1 MISKPILFSG
11 AMVRAILEG
20 RKTQTRRIV
29 KPRPDNW
36 IRPFPDEAP
45 EPYWNVGGFRL
56 RSDATNP
63 LRPKH
68 PVGSEMWVRETHSVV
83 ALFCDHHE
91 DHTSSAYR
99 IEYRAGGERHI
110 DYDGPRGGD
119 TKYAQAYN
127 RQRGEWR
134 PSIFMHRWASR
145 ITLEVTEV
153 RVQRLQHISEEDA
166 MAEGCVRVREGC
178 YVFRGTRSDLAG
190 LGQGS
195 AVMAYACLWDEINGA
210 DSWNANPW
218 VWVYTFERVREMPDA
233 R

>member
-29 KPRPDNW
+29 KPQPDNW
-36 IRPFPDEAP
+36 MRPFPNEAP

-68 PVGSEMWVRETHSVV
+68 PVGSEMWVRETW
-83 ALFCDHHE
+83 CDGYPGTR
-91 DHTSSAYR
+91 DPWL
-99 IEYRAGGERHI
+99 YRATYEGGAEH
-110 DYDGPRGGD
+110 
-119 TKYAQAYN
+119 K
-127 RQRGEWR
+127 WR
-134 PSIFMHRWASR
+134 PSIFMPRAASR

-153 RVQRLQHISEEDA
+153 RVQRLQDISERDA
-166 MAEGCVRVREGC
+166 IAEGIERIGGAASVNPWRNYRIGQKGEMSQHASAP
-178 YVFRGTRSDLAG
+178 TRSY
-190 LGQGS
+190 
-195 AVMAYACLWDEINGA
+195 MTLWESINGPG
-210 DSWNANPW
+210 SWDANPW
-218 VWVYTFERVREMPDA
+218 VWVYSFERVREMPNA